1 MTNSSGRDRVPADL
15 EIAGGLRAA
24 RARWEQTARTT
35 TIASGG
41 VDAEELRQREPD
53 DPDRGRTYRDV
64 RRVWQFR
71 ARLTDVV
78 RHHRS

>member
-1 MTNSSGRDRVPADL
+1 MTDASGRDRVPADL

-24 RARWEQTARTT
+24 KARWQRTARTT
-35 TIASGG
+35 TIANGNLE
-41 VDAEELRQREPD
+41 AEELSQREPD

-71 ARLTDVV
+71 VRLTDAV
-78 RHHRS
+78 RHQRS